1 MSLKLA
7 AGLSIVCGG
16 SLPASA
22 ERAIDIELSGP
33 APFEASELAAAMR
46 MRLPADGA
54 AVRVRVTGTA
64 DGVHVDTTLAAAT
77 CRCVGS
83 PGPAAA
89 RLVALAASD
98 LLLSELAAAPGC
110 GAGSPRKD
118 RIEPLTRRC
127 RVRWGCSGSA
137 AGWEGVRSVLG
148 AASLDLAQ
156 PVRGYLGI
164 IEVEGGAIAGGD
176 VALIAAVVRVDG
188 GLRTSVFEL
197 RAGLTIAPIYVR
209 TGAADLTA
217 LIGGNASVRIRI
229 PVTRA
234 ARAVLALGADV
245 FVTRTSYLLDGAT
258 VMTTPRAAPWVAAGM
273 EVAL

>member
-64 DGVHVDTTLAAAT
+64 DGVHVDTTPGSRDVSLRGLA
-77 CRCVGS
+77 
-83 PGPAAA
+83 GPAAA

-98 LLLSELAAAPGC
+98 LLLSDLAAAPELVVRQPAQG
-110 GAGSPRKD
+110 PD
-118 RIEPLTRRC
+118 RAADSKVPSTLG
-127 RVRWGCSGSA
+127 VLGSA

-234 ARAVLALGADV
+234 ARAVLAVGADV